1 MALTNDSVS
10 RYLEEIQKHQFALCS
25 EKRGSQGRR
34 MHWEGVTYFSPSS
47 PDFACVSNILFHLF
61 SSDSC
66 TEIAPLT
73 AEIAVESFLWS
84 GAGGLSPPLSQC
96 SLGKRRGRSRGN
108 IGVYGER
115 LLKPKGGRDV
125 YEV

>member
-1 MALTNDSVS
+1 M
-10 RYLEEIQKHQFALCS
+10 
-25 EKRGSQGRR
+25 
-34 MHWEGVTYFSPSS
+34 TYFSPSS
-47 PDFACVSNILFHLF
+47 PGLACVSNNLFHLF

-84 GAGGLSPPLSQC
+84 GAGGSFPPSSQC
-96 SLGKRRGRSRGN
+96 SVGKRRGRSRGN
-108 IGVYGER
+108 MGYSGER
-115 LLKPKGGRDV
+115 LLETRGSRDV